1 MADAPV
7 HLKYTNDH
15 EWVELDGNGDTVT
28 IGITA
33 YAQQSL
39 GDLVFVELPE
49 VGTTLSSGDDFAV
62 VESVKAASEVYTPV
76 SGEVIEIN
84 EDLSDAPET
93 INENPYTDGWIAKV
107 KLSDKSELD
116 DMMTAEEYEEH
127 INTLEA

>member
-7 HLKYTNDH
+7 HLKYTTDH
-15 EWVELDGNGDTVT
+15 EWVELDGNGETAT

-33 YAQQSL
+33 YAQESL

-49 VGTTLSSGDDFAV
+49 VGTTITSGDDFAV

-76 SGEVIEIN
+76 SGDVVEVN
-84 EDLSDAPET
+84 EDLSDSPEM

-127 INTLEA
+127 LNQLDA

>member
-7 HLKYTNDH
+7 HLKYTTDH
-15 EWVELDGNGDTVT
+15 EWVELDGNGETAT

-33 YAQQSL
+33 YAQESL

-49 VGTTLSSGDDFAV
+49 VGTTITSGDDFAV

-76 SGEVIEIN
+76 SGDVVEVN
-84 EDLSDAPET
+84 EDLSDSPEM

-107 KLSDKSELD
+107 KLSDKSELE

>member
-15 EWVELDGNGDTVT
+15 EWLEIDGTTAT

-49 VGTTLSSGDDFAV
+49 VGSTVSAGDDFAV

-76 SGEVIEIN
+76 TGQVLEVN
-84 EDLSDAPET
+84 EDLNDSPQL

-107 KLSDKSELD
+107 KLSDVTELEE
-116 DMMTAEEYEEH
+116 MMTAEEYEEY
-127 INTLEA
+127 INQLEA

>member
-7 HLKYTNDH
+7 HLKYTTDH
-15 EWVELDGNGDTVT
+15 EWVELNGDIAT

-33 YAQQSL
+33 YAQESL

-49 VGTTLSSGDDFAV
+49 VGITITSGDDFAV

-76 SGEVIEIN
+76 SGEVTETN
-84 EDLSDAPET
+84 EDLGDSPEM

-116 DMMTAEEYEEH
+116 EMMTAEEYQEY
-127 INTLEA
+127 INQLEA